1 MQKNDIQLALFQCFT
16 RILANLQP
24 NLKTLCLWHILQP
37 QFYTGYSSLILALF
51 RLILDHIYIW
61 LDTLLILSN
70 RVHRNWSYAFVQW
83 CAYSAFIIV
92 SPIVNSICLPCTGHP
107 FSNGNGCGYCCGVD
121 LLLLNSGASLL
132 FQSSLYRCVVG
143 GSV

>member
-37 QFYTGYSSLILALF
+37 QFYTGYSSLILAPF
-51 RLILDHIYIW
+51 QPILDHIYIW

-70 RVHRNWSYAFVQW
+70 RVHHNWSYAFVQW
-83 CAYSAFIIV
+83 CAYSALIIV
-92 SPIVNSICLPCTGHP
+92 SPVVNGICLPC
-107 FSNGNGCGYCCGVD
+107 
-121 LLLLNSGASLL
+121 LLLHCSLMVGDWARVAP
-132 FQSSLYRCVVG
+132 SIVVCF
-143 GSV
+143 VPY